1 MAKVK
6 KVKVRTGKRYR
17 AGRAQ
22 DHYDAIVV
30 GSGIGGLTNAALLSL
45 MGKKVCVLEQHYTAG
60 GYTHAYEREGFEWD
74 VGVHYIGE
82 VHKPSTMKR
91 MFDVISEGRL
101 KWAPMDEVY
110 DKIILKDKEFHFV
123 AGRDNFI
130 DELSK
135 HFPGERQ
142 MITDYVSLIR
152 KISSETP
159 KFFAGQ
165 AMPKWMSKCYNL
177 VRPFLVS
184 KEFFKNTREVLEGMT
199 QNQELISVLTGQWGN
214 YGQTPRDASFLMHA
228 LIAKHYLAGG
238 AYPVGGAADIAR
250 SIIPTIQKSGG
261 EVFTYADVEEIIV
274 ENNVAKGVRMTDGS
288 EIFADTVFSNAGFM
302 NTIEKLL
309 PEESKKRHK
318 VENWKKNLVRSSA
331 HLGIYAGFKG
341 NSEELGLSNANL
353 WIYPD
358 GDHEK
363 NLDTFRSDPSEEFPL
378 VYISFPS
385 SKDPDW
391 ENRFPGKS
399 TVEIVTPAQMEWFEK
414 WDGTEWGKRGE
425 EYEAFKQSLSDRL
438 LEKLFERHPQLR
450 DKLEFSELS
459 TPLST
464 NWYQKNSGGEMLA
477 LDHFVE
483 RFKESCLHPQM
494 PIKNLYLTGSDA
506 MTAGVGGALM
516 GGVMST
522 MSLLGLRDG
531 KKVMELFKNY
541 QEPAAV
547 TETPSESISGENEEG
562 SKQAKDKSE
571 AA

>member
-1 MAKVK
+1 MAKAK

-17 AGRAQ
+17 PGRAD
-22 DHYDAIVV
+22 DHYDAIVI

-60 GYTHAYEREGFEWD
+60 GYTHAYEREGYEWD

-101 KWAPMDEVY
+101 KWAAMDPIY
-110 DKIILKDKEFHFV
+110 DKIILKDKEYDFV
-123 AGRDNFI
+123 AGRDNFV
-130 DELSK
+130 DELCK
-135 HFPGERQ
+135 HFPDERKVLE
-142 MITDYVSLIR
+142 DYVSLIR
-152 KISSETP
+152 KISSQTP

-165 AMPKWMSKCYNL
+165 AMPSWMSKIYNL
-177 VRPFLVS
+177 VRPLLVT

-214 YGQTPRDASFLMHA
+214 YGQTPRDASFIMHA

-238 AYPVGGAADIAR
+238 AYPVGGASEIAR
-250 SIIPTIQKSGG
+250 TIIPTVQKSGG
-261 EVFTYADVEEIIV
+261 EVFSYADVSEILIKD
-274 ENNVAKGVRMTDGS
+274 NSAYGVLMADGS
-288 EIFADTVFSNAGFM
+288 EILADTVFSNAGFM

-309 PEESKKRHK
+309 PEESKQRHNVADWTK
-318 VENWKKNLVRSSA
+318 DLHRSSA
-331 HLGIYAGFKG
+331 SLCIYAGFKG
-341 NSEELGLSNANL
+341 TTEELGLNSTNL
-353 WIYPD
+353 WIYQD
-358 GDHEK
+358 GDHEA
-363 NLDTFRSDPSEEFPL
+363 NLDRYKADPMADFPL

-391 ENRFPGKS
+391 ENRYPGKS
-399 TVEIVTPAQMEWFEK
+399 TVEIVTPAKMEWFKE
-414 WDGTEWGKRGE
+414 WEGTEWQKRGE
-425 EYEAFKQSLSDRL
+425 DYEAFKAQFAERL
-438 LEKLFERHPQLR
+438 MEKLFERHPQLR
-450 DKLEFSELS
+450 DKLDYFEMS

-483 RFKESCLHPQM
+483 RFKQSCLHPQT
-494 PIKNLYLTGSDA
+494 PVKNLYLTGSDV
-506 MTAGVGGALM
+506 MTAGIGGALM

-522 MSLLGLRDG
+522 MTLLGLRKG
-531 KKVMELFKNY
+531 KQVMNLFKNY
-541 QEPAAV
+541 QEPDDVIGEAKEDVKSAA
-547 TETPSESISGENEEG
+547 
-562 SKQAKDKSE
+562 AKTE

>member
-1 MAKVK
+1 MARVK

-17 AGRAQ
+17 AGRTDDQ
-22 DHYDAIVV
+22 YDVIVV

-45 MGKKVCVLEQHYTAG
+45 LGQKVCVLEQHYTAG
-60 GYTHAYEREGFEWD
+60 GYTHAYEREGYEWD

-82 VHKPSTMKR
+82 VHKPSTMRR

-101 KWAPMDEVY
+101 KWAEMDPIY
-110 DKIILKDKEFHFV
+110 DKVILKGKEFNFI
-123 AGRDNFI
+123 AGRENFI
-130 DELSK
+130 EELAK
-135 HFPGERQ
+135 HFPNERKV
-142 MITDYVSLIR
+142 IEDYVQLIR
-152 KISSETP
+152 KISSQTP

-165 AMPKWMSKCYNL
+165 AMPSWMSKVYNL
-177 VRPFLVS
+177 ARPFLVS
-184 KEFFKNTREVLEGMT
+184 KEFFKTTRDVLEGMT
-199 QNQELISVLTGQWGN
+199 KNQELISVLTGQWGN
-214 YGQTPRDASFLMHA
+214 YGQAPADASFLMHA

-261 EVFTYADVEEIIV
+261 EVFSYADVEEILV
-274 ENNVAKGVRMTDGS
+274 KNNSAYGVRMADGS
-288 EIFADTVFSNAGFM
+288 EILAKKIISNAGFM

-309 PEESKKRHK
+309 PKESQQKHK
-318 VENWKKNLVRSSA
+318 VHDWTDKLHRSSA
-331 HLGIYAGFKG
+331 HLCIYAGFKG
-341 NSEELGLSNANL
+341 TAEELGLNSTNL

-358 GDHEK
+358 GDHEG
-363 NLDTFRSDPSEEFPL
+363 NLAKYNSDPEADFPL

-399 TVEIVTPAQMEWFEK
+399 TVEIVTPAKMDWFKQWE
-414 WDGTEWGKRGE
+414 GTQWQQRGE
-425 EYEAFKQSLSDRL
+425 DYDAFKEKLSTRL
-438 LEKLFERHPQLR
+438 LDKLFERHPQLR
-450 DKLEFSELS
+450 DKLDYFELS

-483 RFKESCLHPQM
+483 RFKQSCLHPQT
-494 PIKNLYLTGSDA
+494 PVKNLYMTGSDV

-522 MSLLGLRDG
+522 MSLLGLKKG
-531 KKVMELFKNY
+531 KQVMGLFKNY
-541 QEPAAV
+541 QEPKV
-547 TETPSESISGENEEG
+547 EPEIEKDSPSETQNAQKEC
-562 SKQAKDKSE
+562 A
-571 AA
+571 

>member
-1 MAKVK
+1 MRRHSPMAKVK

-17 AGRAQ
+17 SGRAA

-60 GYTHAYEREGFEWD
+60 GYTHAYEREGYEWD

-101 KWAPMDEVY
+101 KWAAMDPVY
-110 DKIILKDKEFHFV
+110 DKIILKDKEYDFV

-130 DELSK
+130 DELCK
-135 HFPGERQ
+135 HFPQERQ
-142 MITDYVSLIR
+142 VLEDYVQLIR
-152 KISSETP
+152 KISSQTP

-165 AMPKWMSKCYNL
+165 AMPSWMSKVYNW
-177 VRPFLVS
+177 VRPFLVT
-184 KEFFKNTREVLEGMT
+184 KEFFKNTREVLEGLT

-238 AYPVGGAADIAR
+238 AYPVGGASDIAR

-261 EVFTYADVEEIIV
+261 EVFTYADVAEILV
-274 ENNVAKGVRMTDGS
+274 KENIAYGVRMADGS
-288 EIFADTVFSNAGFM
+288 EILADTVFSNAGFM

-309 PEESKKRHK
+309 PETSKKRH
-318 VENWKKNLVRSSA
+318 NTAAWTKNLERSSA

-341 NSEELGLSNANL
+341 TSEELGLDSTNL
-353 WIYPD
+353 WIYQD
-358 GDHEK
+358 GDHEA
-363 NLDTFRSDPSEEFPL
+363 NLDRYNNDPMADFPL

-391 ENRFPGKS
+391 DNRFPGKA
-399 TVEIVTPAQMEWFEK
+399 TVEIVTPAKMEWFK
-414 WDGTEWGKRGE
+414 QWDGSEWQQRGE
-425 EYEAFKQSLSDRL
+425 DYEAFKEQFTQRL

-450 DKLEFSELS
+450 DKLDFCELS

-464 NWYQKNSGGEMLA
+464 NFYQKTSGGEMLA

-483 RFKESCLHPQM
+483 RFKQSCLHPQT
-494 PIKNLYLTGSDA
+494 PIKNLYLTGSDV

-522 MSLLGLRDG
+522 MTLLGLKKG
-531 KKVMELFKNY
+531 KQVMDLFKNY
-541 QEPAAV
+541 KEP
-547 TETPSESISGENEEG
+547 EPQPTPEVEPIKVDMAS
-562 SKQAKDKSE
+562 
-571 AA
+571 